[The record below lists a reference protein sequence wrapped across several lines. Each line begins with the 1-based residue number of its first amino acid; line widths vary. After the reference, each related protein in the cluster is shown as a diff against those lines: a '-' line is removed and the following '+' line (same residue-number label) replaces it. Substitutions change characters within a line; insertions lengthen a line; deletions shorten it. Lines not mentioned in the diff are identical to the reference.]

1 MNFNNIILAL
11 LQLAEIGR
19 DTIFKIFNSVDI
31 GVLSED
37 DFFDCVKSV
46 TELGPKKLKA
56 IEEFSKDQFAHYL
69 KEANKIIRKSEQEN
83 FKLLNFKDKN
93 FPSSLKTLKN
103 PPVLIFVLGNVDI
116 LKAYNQ
122 NIAVIGTRNPSKDG
136 HKLAYDIGNFLSK
149 KNYNIISGLAKGCD
163 SQAHKGSFEGTGL
176 TAATLPSGIN
186 RNFYQYNL
194 ELFEKIVEQNG
205 CLISE
210 YTFDEVPETFK
221 YIQRNRMQAGLSKN
235 LILIESDINGGS
247 MTTVKFAQEQNKK
260 IFAFQK
266 ENFSNEQLGNKKIL
280 DEKIATGFKNISD
293 LSSFF

>member
-1 MNFNNIILAL
+1 M
-11 LQLAEIGR
+11 
-19 DTIFKIFNSVDI
+19 
-31 GVLSED
+31 
-37 DFFDCVKSV
+37 
-46 TELGPKKLKA
+46 
-56 IEEFSKDQFAHYL
+56 
-69 KEANKIIRKSEQEN
+69 
-83 FKLLNFKDKN
+83 
-93 FPSSLKTLKN
+93 
-103 PPVLIFVLGNVDI
+103 
-116 LKAYNQ
+116 
-122 NIAVIGTRNPSKDG
+122 
-136 HKLAYDIGNFLSK
+136 
-149 KNYNIISGLAKGCD
+149 
-163 SQAHKGSFEGTGL
+163 

-194 ELFEKIVEQNG
+194 DLFEKIVEQNG

-221 YIQRNRMQAGLSKN
+221 YIPRNRMQAGLSKN
-235 LILIESDINGGS
+235 LILIESSINGGS